1 MADPFPL
8 YLPPEARRLFQ
19 SESLLRR
26 FAQAAHWGEGSSLLE
41 LHGSLGGLA
50 VTKALGC
57 HLTVI
62 EPEERL
68 ADALKERA
76 RLVGVAEKVAIKHS
90 PTNAVT
96 FAERAFDGIMIFGRV
111 VGAPSAVAK
120 KWRPNLA
127 VNGRIGLTAV
137 VRVGRQPN
145 QAALAAWEE
154 RLGVTLLNPRETLMS
169 IEAEGFEP
177 ELIETLGDAELD
189 DFYKEAEAALARSAD
204 TDAQGQ
210 QALRD
215 EIALHRAGKSGVT
228 LGFIVARRKEP
239 GEKPPPSRDGG

>member
-26 FAQAAHWGEGSSLLE
+26 FAQAAHWDEGSSLLE
-41 LHGSLGGLA
+41 LHGSLGALA

-76 RLVGVAEKVAIKHS
+76 RLVGVGDKVAVKHS
-90 PTNAVT
+90 ATGAVT
-96 FAERAFDGIMIFGRV
+96 FAERAFDGIFSFGRV
-111 VGAPSAVAK
+111 TGLAAAVAK
-120 KWRPNLA
+120 QWRPNLA
-127 VNGRIGLTAV
+127 FNGRLGVTAV
-137 VRVGRQPN
+137 VRVGRQAN
-145 QAALAAWEE
+145 DAALATWEK
-154 RLGVTLLNPRETLMS
+154 RLGAPLLNPRETLMS
-169 IEAEGFEP
+169 VEMEGFEP
-177 ELIETLGDAELD
+177 ELIETLGDLELD
-189 DFYKEAEAALARSAD
+189 EYYREVEIALSKSAD
-204 TDAQGQ
+204 TNAAGQ
-210 QALRD
+210 QSLRD
-215 EIALHRAGKSGVT
+215 EIALHRSGKTGVT

-239 GEKPPPSRDGG
+239 GEKPPASRDGG